1 LEYVFNIDESS
12 LAGAESN
19 VAQVMYDRGRGAEH
33 CSVMWVYTPPG
44 GGSPAGLHTHGVD
57 QLFYIIDGHM
67 EIEVDQQT
75 FTARAGSL
83 VVFPAGV
90 PHRNWNAG
98 DTPTRHLSI
107 AAPLPPSGRPF
118 ATPVVSPDLP

>member
-1 LEYVFNIDESS
+1 MEYVFNIDESR

-19 VAQVMYDRGRGAEH
+19 VAEVMYDRDRGAKH
-33 CSVMWVYTPPG
+33 CSVMSVYTPPG
-44 GGSPAGLHTHGVD
+44 GGSPAGLHTHEVD
-57 QLFYIIDGHM
+57 QLFYIIDGQM
-67 EIEVDQQT
+67 EIEVGGRRL
-75 FTARAGSL
+75 AAGAGSL

-118 ATPVVSPDLP
+118 ATPVVPPALP

>member
-1 LEYVFNIDESS
+1 MEYVFNIDESA
-12 LAGAESN
+12 LAGAESH
-19 VAQVMYDRGRGAEH
+19 VAQLMFDRGRGAKH

-44 GGSPAGLHTHGVD
+44 GGSPAGLHTHEVD
-57 QLFYIIDGHM
+57 QLFYIIEGHM
-67 EIEVDQQT
+67 GIEVAGRRLT
-75 FTARAGSL
+75 TAAGSL

-107 AAPLPPSGRPF
+107 AAPLPPSGMPF
-118 ATPVVSPDLP
+118 ATPVALSDLS